1 VLAALLLGFQGCPS
15 PGTLRFSDVT
25 LEAGL
30 DYSHGYTG
38 PTPEHA
44 VVAGGAAAGDFD
56 GDGYVD
62 LYVVRGTLG
71 PNLLFR
77 NQGDGTFQ
85 EVGESAGVAVAGSHG
100 SGPLF
105 ADLDGDG
112 RLDLFVGAV
121 EGDPIHV
128 FRNRG
133 DGGFDDV
140 TLASGIDPP
149 GPTISAAAADVDRDG
164 DLDLFLTHWNW
175 ELPAGP
181 TGHLWQNDGGGVFHD
196 VSVEAGITA
205 ALPVPTPFVPDN
217 PLDLSFTP
225 NFVDVDDDGWPDLL
239 LTSDFRTSQLLRNR
253 GDGSFEDA
261 TPDVVSDENGM
272 GAAIGDYDGDLDLD
286 WFVTSIYDPDIP
298 PDVNWGGS
306 GNRLYRNEGQ
316 GVFSDVT
323 DAAGVREGF
332 WGWGTCFADF
342 DNDADLDLFHV
353 NGWPGDA
360 RFAQDPS
367 RLFLSN
373 GDGTFTERSA
383 ELGLVDTGDGRG
395 VVCFD
400 YDRDGDLDIFVANN
414 GHLRGQQPPAAH
426 PVSQR
431 PASRPP
437 IADASPAGARGKPA
451 GHRRADLPHQRRVR
465 IPWGARARATPP
477 RPGPCHPRG
486 EQLCLP
492 GPRRGPLRAGP
503 RRPREPDRCAL
514 AGRSRIEPS
523 PAGSA
528 NDPRPSFDGGAPL
541 GHAWR
546 VMRQPALALVACL
559 EAP

>member
-196 VSVEAGITA
+196 VSVQAGITA
-205 ALPVPTPFVPDN
+205 VLPVPTPFVPDN

-239 LTSDFRTSQLLRNR
+239 LTSDFRTSQLLRNS

-414 GHLRGQQPPAAH
+414 RQPPTLFRNDLPRVHRSLTLRLLGPEGNPQGIGARIYLTSDGFVSPGERGLARRRH
-426 PVSQR
+426 VQVRAIRAGSNYVSQD
-431 PASRPP
+431 PAEAHFGLGRAARVSRIDVHWP
-437 IADASPAGARGKPA
+437 DGAVSS
-451 GHRRADLPHQRRVR
+451 HRQ
-465 IPWGARARATPP
+465 RARRTTLVHPSMEGLPSVTP
-477 RPGPCHPRG
+477 G
-486 EQLCLP
+486 
-492 GPRRGPLRAGP
+492 
-503 RRPREPDRCAL
+503 
-514 AGRSRIEPS
+514 
-523 PAGSA
+523 GS
-528 NDPRPSFDGGAPL
+528 
-541 GHAWR
+541 
-546 VMRQPALALVACL
+546 
-559 EAP
+559 